1 MEEAMS
7 LNEDFLSQ
15 SQFMFAEY
23 LGLNMIQ
30 LIFEENLGSPEFI
43 QIFKTSDGYQPA
55 LDVKLLKV

>member
-43 QIFKTSDGYQPA
+43 QIFKTSDGY
-55 LDVKLLKV
+55 